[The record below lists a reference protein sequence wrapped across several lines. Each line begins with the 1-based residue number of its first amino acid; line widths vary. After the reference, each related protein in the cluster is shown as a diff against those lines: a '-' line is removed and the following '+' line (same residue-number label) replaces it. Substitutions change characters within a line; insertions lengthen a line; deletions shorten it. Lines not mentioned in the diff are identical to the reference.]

1 LPSKKP
7 TGNDYLLE
15 IAVFLATSAHGCLNE
30 PPLYGPFRLL
40 DALSKL
46 VDFPNYVTGL
56 SPDPFLQE
64 IKAIVDEKKF
74 LVMYDVEGF
83 KKAIDEIVEKFAR
96 ELKKRYLD
104 QRQRDGHLNKLEGK

>member
-1 LPSKKP
+1 MSGKKP

-15 IAVFLATSAHGCLNE
+15 IAVFLATSAQGCLNE

-46 VDFPNYVTGL
+46 AEFPNYVTGL
-56 SPDPFLQE
+56 APDPFLKG

-74 LVMYDVEGF
+74 LVMYNVEGF
-83 KKAIDEIVEKFAR
+83 KKAIDEIVEEFVR
-96 ELKKRYLD
+96 ELKARYLD
-104 QRQRDGHLNKLEGK
+104 SKQRES

>member
-1 LPSKKP
+1 MSAEKP
-7 TGNDYLLE
+7 TGNDYLFE
-15 IAVFLATSAHGCLNE
+15 IAVFLIMSAQGCLSE

-46 VDFPNYVTGL
+46 ADLPDYTKGL
-56 SPDPFLQE
+56 NSDPFLKE

-83 KKAIDEIVEKFAR
+83 KRVIDEIAEKFAK
-96 ELKKRYLD
+96 ELKTRYVS
-104 QRQRDGHLNKLEGK
+104 RK

>member
-1 LPSKKP
+1 MPEKKP
-7 TGNDYLLE
+7 TGNDYLFE
-15 IAVFLATSAHGCLNE
+15 IATFLATSAHGCLSE

-46 VDFPNYVTGL
+46 ADFPEYASGL
-56 SPDPFLQE
+56 SPDPFLKE

-83 KKAIDEIVEKFAR
+83 KRTIDEIVEKFAK
-96 ELKKRYLD
+96 ELRKRYLEAK
-104 QRQRDGHLNKLEGK
+104 REKREK

>member
-1 LPSKKP
+1 LSAKKP

-15 IAVFLATSAHGCLNE
+15 IAVFLATSAQGCLNE
-30 PPLYGPFRLL
+30 SPLYGPFRLL

-46 VDFPNYVTGL
+46 ADFPDYAKEL
-56 SPDPFLQE
+56 APDPFLKE

-96 ELKKRYLD
+96 ELKARYLN
-104 QRQRDGHLNKLEGK
+104 QK

>member
-1 LPSKKP
+1 MSGKKP

-15 IAVFLATSAHGCLNE
+15 IAVFLATSAQGCLNE

-46 VDFPNYVTGL
+46 AEFPNYVTGL
-56 SPDPFLQE
+56 TPDPFLKR

-83 KKAIDEIVEKFAR
+83 KKAIDEIVEEFAR
-96 ELKKRYLD
+96 ELKARYLD
-104 QRQRDGHLNKLEGK
+104 SKQPES

>member
-1 LPSKKP
+1 MAAKKP
-7 TGNDYLLE
+7 TGNDYLFE
-15 IAVFLATSAHGCLNE
+15 IAVFLATSAQGCLNE

-46 VDFPNYVTGL
+46 AEFPDYAPGL
-56 SPDPFLQE
+56 APDPFLKE

-83 KKAIDEIVEKFAR
+83 KKAIGEIIEKFAK
-96 ELKKRYLD
+96 ELKARYLD
-104 QRQRDGHLNKLEGK
+104 AK

>member
-1 LPSKKP
+1 LSENKP
-7 TGNDYLLE
+7 TGNDYLFE
-15 IAVFLATSAHGCLNE
+15 IAVFLATSAQGCLNE

-46 VDFPNYVTGL
+46 ADLPDYAPGL
-56 SPDPFLQE
+56 DRDPFLKE

-83 KKAIDEIVEKFAR
+83 KRAIDEVVERFSK
-96 ELKKRYLD
+96 ELKKRYLVT
-104 QRQRDGHLNKLEGK
+104 K